1 MREARSGFAGTGVAT
16 ATMLLLVPWRSYPT
30 DRGGGRRD
38 ARVIQFTAPRWG
50 CGWAASRRL
59 RNTGNL
65 EEHPRRRLW
74 RHLAWAKKLER
85 RRDPGAGAEPVEIR
99 RGLLGDPDDTHS
111 RYVEAAVGGMIV
123 GWLDL
128 PNGNPAPGPKFD
140 YKLRWF
146 DRPAEPARDRR
157 AGRARR
163 DYNVMPTDLDVYAPE
178 RWVDD

>member
-1 MREARSGFAGTGVAT
+1 MIPISEKSSGGAFVDWVPEGHHRQIHRTCIDVDADRRDSESAPLALMREARSGFAGTGFAT

-85 RRDPGAGAEPVEIR
+85 RRDPGAGR
-99 RGLLGDPDDTHS
+99 
-111 RYVEAAVGGMIV
+111 
-123 GWLDL
+123 
-128 PNGNPAPGPKFD
+128 
-140 YKLRWF
+140 
-146 DRPAEPARDRR
+146 
-157 AGRARR
+157 
-163 DYNVMPTDLDVYAPE
+163 
-178 RWVDD
+178 